1 MRFTGLSE
9 RGYSLIA
16 VAGSKFDPALLPSHP
31 ELAIRKNPHLA
42 ASAIRFVQRAR
53 VISYIERG
61 ILPPCAFRDPSALMD
76 ERDEHC
82 IHLVIH
88 RGNCMLGAI
97 RCQFHKRHQSTT
109 CPVPLYREV
118 FRRNA
123 LHEDYEKSVE
133 EQLETL
139 EPGFQVH
146 AEISGWLVNPDLK
159 QRSTI
164 GLSTLLSV
172 WALGSVFPGIPN
184 VSVLRASNAAAS
196 TLEQFGGVRLKHDGS
211 DMIVHDSY
219 FKGPVQWMATH
230 SRRYQERIEPLVA
243 DLAAM
248 LRCGGIHVSDSSS
261 WEKLNVEQRHLEP
274 LTMSGT

>member
-16 VAGSKFDPALLPSHP
+16 VAGSKFDPALLPAHP
-31 ELAIRKNPHLA
+31 ELDIRTSPHLSR
-42 ASAIRFVQRAR
+42 SAIVSVQRAR

-61 ILPPCAFRDPSALMD
+61 ILPSKAFRDPSALTD

-97 RCQFHKRHQSTT
+97 RCQFHRRHQTPT
-109 CPVPLYREV
+109 CPLPLYREV
-118 FRRNA
+118 FRRNSLSA
-123 LHEDYEKSVE
+123 DHEKSVE
-133 EQLETL
+133 AQLEEL
-139 EPGFQVH
+139 EPGYQVH

-172 WALGSVFPGIPN
+172 WALGSVFPGMPN

-196 TLEQFGGVRLKHDGS
+196 TLEQFGGVRLKHQGS
-211 DMIVHDSY
+211 DMTVEDPY

-243 DLAAM
+243 DLAGM
-248 LRCGGIHVSDSSS
+248 LRHNGLHVFDATL
-261 WEKLNVEQRHLEP
+261 WEQLELKKKP
-274 LTMSGT
+274 RESLAMTGT

>member
-16 VAGSKFDPALLPSHP
+16 VAGSKFDPALLLSHP
-31 ELAIRKNPHLA
+31 ALEIRANPDLAR
-42 ASAIRFVQRAR
+42 SAIRSVQRAR

-61 ILPPCAFRDPSALMD
+61 ILSPKAFREPSTQMD

-97 RCQFHKRHQSTT
+97 RCQFHRRHQSTT
-109 CPVPLYREV
+109 CPIPLYREV
-118 FRRNA
+118 FRRNS

-133 EQLETL
+133 TQLEEL

-172 WALGSVFPGIPN
+172 WALGSVFPGMPN

-196 TLEQFGGVRLKHDGS
+196 TLEQFGGVRLKHNGA
-211 DMIVHDSY
+211 DMIVQDSY

-230 SRRYQERIEPLVA
+230 SRRYQERIEPLVS
-243 DLAAM
+243 DLIGM
-248 LRCGGIHVSDSSS
+248 LRHGGVHVFDSSA
-261 WEKLNVEQRHLEP
+261 WEQMNVQQKHLQP
-274 LTMSGT
+274 LIRTGL